1 MSSKFATPF
10 FQKSPLYGAY
20 TSGADG
26 MVTVSDA
33 KHFAKLQSDAAG
45 IVEKAY
51 ASKETPCD
59 NLVQKLSENKISNAA
74 YKTLS
79 AKCAEQNNKNEDSN
93 TGSFENVT
101 GKKPFEGQTSLSD
114 YKKSNKDNP
123 FYPGQSNKVFTPIEI
138 PEISRS
144 KIIIK

>member
-93 TGSFENVT
+93 TGSFENVA

-114 YKKSNKDNP
+114 YKKSNKTNP
-123 FYPGQSNKVFTPIEI
+123 YYSGKGYESPTFIDL
-138 PEISRS
+138 PELPENLDLG
-144 KIIIK
+144 